1 MESDKNFG
9 MLRISIIHWI
19 SSNWKKTLAAKSYAD
34 NFLNPGINLFKVEV
48 KSYKNVM
55 PAETFQLGIFGRIHN
70 RTKIKRSTGISAFSW
85 LKMSGFGG
93 FIFLSDKVTED
104 KSDWEDEEITFYEIF
119 LSPSAVS
126 V

>member
-1 MESDKNFG
+1 
-9 MLRISIIHWI
+9 
-19 SSNWKKTLAAKSYAD
+19 
-34 NFLNPGINLFKVEV
+34 
-48 KSYKNVM
+48 
-55 PAETFQLGIFGRIHN
+55 
-70 RTKIKRSTGISAFSW
+70 
-85 LKMSGFGG
+85 MSGFGG